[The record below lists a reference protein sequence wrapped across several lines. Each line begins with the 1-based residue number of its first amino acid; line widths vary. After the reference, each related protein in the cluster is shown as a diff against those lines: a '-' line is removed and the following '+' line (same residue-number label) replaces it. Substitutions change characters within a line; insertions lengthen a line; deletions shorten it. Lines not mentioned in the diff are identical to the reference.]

1 MTLVIPVCTGNISG
15 RMEVNFSV
23 YSEFSYIHLL

>member
-1 MTLVIPVCTGNISG
+1 
-15 RMEVNFSV
+15 MEVNFSV